1 MDRDALMDKALVA
14 DVVDANLA
22 LAAADQGDLVWGH
35 VSLRQDGNG
44 VLMKAAGWGF
54 DEITPERILY
64 VSRDGRVLGGDGRR
78 HIEYPI
84 HTEILAARPDV
95 GAVVHSH
102 AVATASFASLDVPLR
117 PLSHDAA
124 PFVNPD
130 VPRFTQTGDL
140 IRTAGLGASLAAA
153 LGDANGVLIPGHGL
167 VTVGEDLAA
176 AVMHAAMLDRAC
188 RVQLSAIAAG
198 GPARWSSDAET
209 ESKRKWWR
217 EGQIAAGYAYLV
229 RKGQRLG

>member
-1 MDRDALMDKALVA
+1 MDKSLVA

-35 VSLRQDGNG
+35 VSLRQPDNS

-54 DEITPERILY
+54 DEITPERILH
-64 VSRDGRVLGGDGRR
+64 VSRDGQVLGGDGPR

-84 HTEILAARPDV
+84 HTEILAARPDAT
-95 GAVVHSH
+95 AVVHTH
-102 AVATASFASLDVPLR
+102 AVAAASFASLDLPLR

-124 PFVNPD
+124 PFVHPD
-130 VPRFTQTGDL
+130 VPRFTRSGDL
-140 IRTAGLGASLAAA
+140 IRTAELGADLAAV

-167 VTVGEDLAA
+167 VTVGETLAA
-176 AVMHAAMLDRAC
+176 AVMHAQMLDRAC

-198 GPARWSSDAET
+198 GPARWSSEEEA
-209 ESKRKWWR
+209 ESKKSWWR
-217 EGQIAAGYAYLV
+217 QGQIDAGYAYLV
-229 RKGQRLG
+229 RQGRRRA